1 MRRKLILFVILFTA
15 IASHAQQDAQYTQ
28 YMYNTIN
35 INPAYAGSRGVLSA
49 FGLYRTQ
56 WVGLDGAP
64 KTGTLSVNTPI
75 NNSHV
80 GVGVSLVSDKIGPT
94 NENTLSADLSYS
106 VQVSAESK
114 ISFGIKG
121 SANLFNL
128 DINKLNLADQGDPQF
143 QDFSNKFNP
152 DLSYSIQVSAESKI
166 SFGIKGSANLFN
178 LDINKL
184 NPADQGDPQFQD
196 FSSKFSP
203 NIGAGV
209 YWHSDKAYV
218 GLSVPNF
225 IETNRYD
232 DNDIAIYK
240 DKINYYFMTGY
251 VFNLD
256 HYQYIKFKPAAL
268 VKMVQGAP
276 LQVDVSANFMFNDKF
291 VAGLAY
297 RWSASLSA
305 MVGFQVTD
313 GLYIGYGYDRETTR
327 LNNYNS
333 GSHEIF
339 LRYEFFSNKGKM
351 TTPRFF

>member
-1 MRRKLILFVILFTA
+1 MRTKLILFVIMFTA

-35 INPAYAGSRGVLSA
+35 INPAYAGSRGVLSV

-64 KTGTLSVNTPI
+64 ETGTLSVNTPI
-75 NNSHV
+75 NNSNL

-94 NENTLSADLSYS
+94 NENTLSA
-106 VQVSAESK
+106 
-114 ISFGIKG
+114 
-121 SANLFNL
+121 
-128 DINKLNLADQGDPQF
+128 
-143 QDFSNKFNP
+143 

-225 IETNRYD
+225 IETKRYD